1 MWIIDS
7 FEGLILN
14 SNWFK
19 RLGYIVDLDQSQPN
33 LEKQTTEILREILEK
48 NRIRYTKSKIPF
60 CFISDCCFDQYHRT
74 PGHKCGL
81 FCPGNKLE
89 LILGKELL
97 SKLIN
102 AFGDARAKDDKI
114 PALAGA
120 GSQQLSAKGYSSNLE
135 LEYEEIPD
143 EASEDFKDEEDSS
156 DELNT
161 DLFTNVF

>member
-60 CFISDCCFDQYHRT
+60 CFINDCCFDQYHHT